1 VNSDA
6 QTSGAIAYFDMADAA
21 SPVVFKEQHAE
32 ARTGRAWRVRR
43 VLIIGA
49 ILALAAAA
57 FILRVAR
64 TMPDFEVYWRAGGRA
79 AASEPLYR
87 EADGHY
93 QFKYLP
99 GFAVLVLPVSLAPLE
114 VAKAIWFSLSVAA
127 LALLLRLSLPLLPQQ
142 RKPGWV
148 LVLIAL
154 AVLGK
159 FYGHE
164 LVLGQV
170 NLLFAA
176 AATGSILAL
185 RMKRETLAGA
195 LVALAIVL
203 KPYGVLLVPWLGA
216 RGQPRAVVTVG
227 TGLAAV
233 LMLPA
238 VLYGFSGNVALHR
251 DWLTTVVTTSNAP
264 NILNADNVSWLA
276 MYTRWYGPGSTAT
289 ALATLTAGAALGLVA
304 WMWRAG
310 RYVAHP
316 EGLEGALLLVLIP
329 LMSPQG
335 WDYVLLVATPA
346 VVYLANYEDRL
357 PRALR
362 LLTFVA
368 LAVIGLTTFDLMGRA
383 AYGAFMGMSGLT
395 LCFFVVIAALAIL
408 RWRRIA

>member
-1 VNSDA
+1 
-6 QTSGAIAYFDMADAA
+6 MADAA
-21 SPVVFKEQHAE
+21 SPVVFKEHQAPAPKGHPW
-32 ARTGRAWRVRR
+32 RARR
-43 VLIIGA
+43 VLIVSA
-49 ILALAAAA
+49 IVALAISA
-57 FILRVAR
+57 FVLRVAR
-64 TMPDFEVYWRAGGRA
+64 TMPDFEVYWRASARA
-79 AASEPLYR
+79 AAGEPLYR

-99 GFAVLVLPVSLAPLE
+99 AFAVLALPLSLAPFE
-114 VAKAIWFSLSVAA
+114 AAKAIWFSLSVAA

-142 RKPGWV
+142 RKRGWV
-148 LVLIAL
+148 LVVIAL

-170 NLLFAA
+170 NLLFATV
-176 AATGSILAL
+176 ATGAILSL
-185 RMKRETLAGA
+185 KMKHETVAGA
-195 LVALAIVL
+195 LAALAIVL
-203 KPYGVLLVPWLGA
+203 KPYGVLLLPWLVARGGA
-216 RGQPRAVVTVG
+216 RSLVSVG
-227 TGLAAV
+227 AGLATV
-233 LMLPA
+233 LLLPG

-251 DWLTTVVTTSNAP
+251 DWLTTVITTSNVS

-310 RYVAHP
+310 RDVPHP

-335 WDYVLLVATPA
+335 WDYVLLAATPA

-362 LLTFVA
+362 LLTFAA

-383 AYGAFMGMSGLT
+383 AYGVFMRMSGIT
-395 LCFFVVIAALAIL
+395 LCFFVVISALVVL
-408 RWRRIA
+408 RRRSIA